1 MGPPSFMQSVVG
13 RNVVMR
19 LMTVMHKAICT
30 ATRQPHMVYGWNYK
44 SQHCAVAGNNKNFVT
59 SCSSVIRLLPCPEE
73 QDRQRTYEV
82 TLWRVRAIVVVEE
95 QWVLHILS
103 VCL

>member
-30 ATRQPHMVYGWNYK
+30 ATRQPHMVYG
-44 SQHCAVAGNNKNFVT
+44 
-59 SCSSVIRLLPCPEE
+59 
-73 QDRQRTYEV
+73 
-82 TLWRVRAIVVVEE
+82 
-95 QWVLHILS
+95 
-103 VCL
+103 